1 MAPPAAGFNLFGWL
15 APFVALGGGAMLV
28 VALLRKWQR
37 GPQPAVVSRA
47 RAARPDDATDEE
59 RARLDAAVRDDE

>member
-1 MAPPAAGFNLFGWL
+1 MVSAFFVDLWALFDFELAVFGAASNL
-15 APFVALGGGAMLV
+15 A
-28 VALLRKWQR
+28 
-37 GPQPAVVSRA
+37 AVVSRA